1 MRQEFV
7 FKIPGKHG
15 VFGYSD
21 LQKFGK
27 SFPIHRVSGKMGGK
41 PSGNIDGKCIE
52 AFDARTGC
60 SMGKMTLEG
69 ASRKFG

>member
-27 SFPIHRVSGKMGGK
+27 SFPIRKVSSKMDGKV
-41 PSGNIDGKCIE
+41 DGKCIE